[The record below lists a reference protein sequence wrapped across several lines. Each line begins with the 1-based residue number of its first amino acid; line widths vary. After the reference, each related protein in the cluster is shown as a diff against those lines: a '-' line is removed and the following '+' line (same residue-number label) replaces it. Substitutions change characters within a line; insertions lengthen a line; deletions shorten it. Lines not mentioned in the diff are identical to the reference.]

1 MNRVFLFIVL
11 LGFLGCDTAQNIDPL
26 GEDYF
31 IKFYGALGD
40 QEGISVKSTPD
51 GGFIIGGNSIVTLGG
66 SSDYLLIKVD
76 ALGNQEWMRTYDFDF
91 DDVFTDVI
99 VEANGYVMAG
109 TSDDINGI
117 KKVKLIRTDSD
128 GVNVGEY
135 IVREAFND
143 NYICNGFSSTSAGD
157 FIIVGPRFDS
167 TIVAPNGRSFIGIV
181 DNIFS
186 DETLHFEGDTI
197 LSNDNNIEFKIG
209 IEVMNHDDNR
219 VNYLAFGDKI
229 SSTSSEFTIYQ
240 YEDDFREINTS
251 EASSLT
257 DARSVDVAKIDEFKY
272 LTLIT
277 TGDISFLVLVSENS
291 EGHFVPKQGQ
301 LIKMDGNLRGS
312 NLSISKSNQVLIS
325 GDIIEEGSAVTSSTI
340 LEASSFGTINWQRVF
355 GTEFSYKSGK
365 VITLI
370 DGSVVFVGTA
380 GFKEQSKVFLIKL
393 KSNGDM
399 K

>member
-1 MNRVFLFIVL
+1 MNRIFLFIVL
-11 LGFLGCDTAQNIDPL
+11 LGFLGCDTSKNINPL

-51 GGFIIGGNSIVTLGG
+51 GGFIIGGNSITTLGG
-66 SSDYLLIKVD
+66 PSDYLLIKVD
-76 ALGNQEWMRTYDFDF
+76 ALGNQDWMEIYDFGAN
-91 DDVFTDVI
+91 DVFTDVI
-99 VEANGYVMAG
+99 VETNGYVIAG
-109 TSDDINGI
+109 TSVINGI
-117 KKVKLIRTDSD
+117 KKVK
-128 GVNVGEY
+128 
-135 IVREAFND
+135 IVRIDLDGIKGIDYTVRETSNE
-143 NYICNGFSSTSAGD
+143 NYICNGFSPTSTGG
-157 FIIVGPRFDS
+157 FIVVGPRFDS
-167 TIVAPNGRSFIGIV
+167 ATLTPNGRSFIGIIDPLLSV
-181 DNIFS
+181 D
-186 DETLHFEGDTI
+186 TLHFEGDTI

-209 IEVMNHDDNR
+209 IEVMNHADNR